1 MLTTTWMKVIVKPMQ
16 ILGIVYKLQCQQI
29 QKKRMQGGS
38 TVPRLIENKRKYLE
52 RNLSAPQ
59 RDQLFMKEMKNDD
72 EFRKDRLKL

>member
-1 MLTTTWMKVIVKPMQ
+1 
-16 ILGIVYKLQCQQI
+16 
-29 QKKRMQGGS
+29 MQGGS
-38 TVPRLIENKRKYLE
+38 TVPRHIENKRKYLE

>member
-1 MLTTTWMKVIVKPMQ
+1 
-16 ILGIVYKLQCQQI
+16 
-29 QKKRMQGGS
+29 MQGGS

-72 EFRKDRLKL
+72 EFRKDRLKLSEDQMPAFQTR